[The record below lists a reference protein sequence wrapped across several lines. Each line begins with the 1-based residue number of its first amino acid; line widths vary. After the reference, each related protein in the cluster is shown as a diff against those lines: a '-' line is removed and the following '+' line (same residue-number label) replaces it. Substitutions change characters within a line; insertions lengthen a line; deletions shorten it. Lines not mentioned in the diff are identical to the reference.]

1 MGSCFSSNTRD
12 FSIRRKPTAKVI
24 ALDGGL
30 REYFAPTAVS
40 QVLGSDLPSCF
51 LCCWDGLFFDAYIP
65 ALDLGDSLR
74 PGQIYFVLP
83 VAKLEHPLLGSDM
96 AALAIKAS
104 TALSSAPDK
113 RRGRKRR
120 IRVGTVV
127 VLEEGEVGDGN
138 GGFQGIERFNED
150 SARTPQQKTTG
161 IASMSTRMVRP
172 GPGRPFKARL
182 SAIEEVAD

>member
-1 MGSCFSSNTRD
+1 MGLCFSSSTRD

-30 REYFAPTAVS
+30 REYSAPMTVS
-40 QVLGSDLPSCF
+40 EVLGTDLPSCF
-51 LCCWDGLFFDAYIP
+51 LCSSDGLFFDAYIP

-83 VAKLEHPLLGSDM
+83 VGKLEYPLSGSDM
-96 AALAIKAS
+96 AALAIKAG
-104 TALSSAPDK
+104 TALSSAPDQ

-120 IRVGTVV
+120 IRVRPVM
-127 VLEEGEVGDGN
+127 VLEEGDGDGN

-150 SARTPQQKTTG
+150 NARKTTG
-161 IASMSTRMVRP
+161 SAPTRARMVR
-172 GPGRPFKARL
+172 PGRPFKARL
-182 SAIEEVAD
+182 STIEEVAE